1 MTDRTIEFSVVQLEV
16 LLVSIDS
23 LDTSDLTDEELEQ
36 VQEIRRTILRK
47 LG

>member
-16 LLVSIDS
+16 ILVSIDY
-23 LDTSDLTDEELEQ
+23 LDTSDLTDEELEEI
-36 VQEIRRTILRK
+36 QEIRRTILRK

>member
-23 LDTSDLTDEELEQ
+23 LDTSDLTEEEVEQ

>member
-1 MTDRTIEFSVVQLEV
+1 MTIDFSVVQLEM

-23 LDTSDLTDEELEQ
+23 LDTSDLNDDEVEQ
-36 VQEIRRTILRK
+36 IQEIRRTILRK

>member
-1 MTDRTIEFSVVQLEV
+1 MTIDFSIVQLEM

-23 LDTSDLTDEELEQ
+23 LDTSDLTDKEVEQ

>member
-23 LDTSDLTDEELEQ
+23 LDTSDLNDDELEQ